1 VINAT
6 ANAVRTLKI
15 PRRMTVSHLFQDFPM
30 NHELIKIW
38 LQLPQDKFPQRSE
51 RHGDPHT

>member
-6 ANAVRTLKI
+6 ANAVRTRKI
-15 PRRMTVSHLFQDFPM
+15 PRRMTVSHVFQDFPM

-51 RHGDPHT
+51 RHCDPHT